1 VTGPKLAVEVAH
13 RGNAAIV
20 RLTGEIGLS
29 TIGQLRSAVAKCLAD
44 EPSGLV
50 IELDR
55 TTVAAPIALG
65 VFGALARRA
74 AEWPGV
80 LVVLAVSTGPV
91 RELLRRM
98 ALDRVVPMFASV
110 AEAVSSLGALPPRQH
125 AVLELPEDFGS
136 AMLARR
142 FVTETCDAWGVG
154 ELAEEACIVASG
166 LVENAVLHG
175 HSRAQLRMELRR
187 GVLTIAVRDDDPAR
201 PERQAFGTA
210 LAGGRGVLM
219 VDAIARAWGYA
230 PTWAGGKVVWAV
242 LATTA
247 CVDNHP

>member
-1 VTGPKLAVEVAH
+1 MTGPKLTVDVTH
-13 RGNAAIV
+13 RGPAAIV
-20 RLTGEIGLS
+20 RLTGEIGLR
-29 TIGQLRSAVAKCLAD
+29 TVGQLRSAVAKCLAD

-50 IELDR
+50 IELDQ

-80 LVVLAVSTGPV
+80 LVVLAVSDGPV

-98 ALDRVVPMFASV
+98 ALDHVVPTFASV
-110 AEAVSSLGALPPRQH
+110 AEAVGSLGVLPPRQH
-125 AVLELPEDFGS
+125 AAVELPEDFGS

-142 FVTETCDAWGVG
+142 FVTDTCDAWGVG
-154 ELAEEACIVASG
+154 ELAEEACIVASE

-175 HSRAQLRMELRR
+175 HSRAQLRVELCR
-187 GVLTIAVRDDDPAR
+187 GVLTIAVRDDHPGQ
-201 PERQAFGTA
+201 PERRTVGTA
-210 LAGGRGVLM
+210 PIGGRGVLM
-219 VDAIARAWGYA
+219 VGAIARAWGYA